1 VQHSAC
7 SLKFDVST
15 SSDYINEVLQES
27 ENDGDGTKS
36 TSKEDWES
44 AITFTA
50 KTSRKCYCIIPVT
63 CLGSFLSLQTHLYAF
78 KFLVS

>member
-1 VQHSAC
+1 MC
-7 SLKFDVST
+7 LT

-36 TSKEDWES
+36 TSREDWDS

-50 KTSRKCYCIIPVT
+50 KTSRKWYCIIAIM
-63 CLGSFLSLQTHLYAF
+63 CLGSFLFLQTQLYAF